1 VCTEPGLSTG
11 GGVAYGS
18 VYKPALLGGKGG
30 GDYGGLGGGKLY
42 IRVPAE
48 FLLDGIILADGAA
61 GGTGSGGGSGGSVWI
76 ESGMCALGMNILGVV
91 ITTSFNVLYFIKILT
106 LEGLVCCFKG
116 LHCEVICLGLVVSP
130 SLCLPLN

>member
-1 VCTEPGLSTG
+1 MLDVLTEPGQSTG

-18 VYKPALLGGKGG
+18 LYKPKLPGSRGG

-61 GGTGSGGGSGGSVWI
+61 GGTSSSGGSGGSVWI
-76 ESGMCALGMNILGVV
+76 ETGEFMGN
-91 ITTSFNVLYFIKILT
+91 
-106 LEGLVCCFKG
+106 
-116 LHCEVICLGLVVSP
+116 
-130 SLCLPLN
+130 